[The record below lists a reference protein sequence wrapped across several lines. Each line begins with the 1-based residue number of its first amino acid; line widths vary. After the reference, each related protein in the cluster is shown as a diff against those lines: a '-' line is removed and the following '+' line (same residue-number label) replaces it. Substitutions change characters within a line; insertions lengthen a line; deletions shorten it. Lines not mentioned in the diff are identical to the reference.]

1 MSDLDAVR
9 AELEKTL
16 REIDAFCQSGLAEP
30 RQAGDVDYE
39 QLMAYWNCSEE
50 TVRVRMKAGVRAGK
64 FISLRV
70 WDPDRREKVRVWR
83 RKEG

>member
-30 RQAGDVDYE
+30 RQAGDIYF
-39 QLMAYWNCSEE
+39 
-50 TVRVRMKAGVRAGK
+50 RVVASGTKTLDAW
-64 FISLRV
+64 LEV
-70 WDPDRREKVRVWR
+70 WGYIV
-83 RKEG
+83 

>member
-39 QLMAYWNCSEE
+39 QLMAILS
-50 TVRVRMKAGVRAGK
+50 
-64 FISLRV
+64 
-70 WDPDRREKVRVWR
+70 
-83 RKEG
+83 